1 MKQQQILHDYPRMD
15 DGKLGE
21 FTLGVGGNI
30 ETAAVFSTIKQ
41 AGTDL
46 KLKATEFI
54 AAEAACVGGSS
65 TDTAHK
71 KAVRADLLGLT
82 DTAADAV
89 EQVAQGNVEIL
100 TASGFHL
107 TSPGGVSLAP
117 VGSVA
122 IQNITIVATG
132 KLELNLAV
140 TGNVWTV
147 IVERQNADSTWTK
160 TAVFTDL
167 NNTVVANLLP
177 GSMNTFRVCAMAA
190 GNQQSEWS
198 TPMSAMSI

>member
-1 MKQQQILHDYPRMD
+1 MGDPN
-15 DGKLGE
+15 LGE
-21 FTLGVGGNI
+21 YALGVGGKIDGN
-30 ETAAVFSTIKQ
+30 ALF
-41 AGTDL
+41 AGFKVTGAQL
-46 KLKATEFI
+46 VAKATEFNT
-54 AAEAACVGGSS
+54 AVGKCVGGNS

-71 KAVRADLLGLT
+71 KAVRAALIAMMNTIVGEVEDL
-82 DTAADAV
+82 
-89 EQVAQGNVEIL
+89 AQGNVEIL

-107 TSPGGVSLAP
+107 TNPNVPTPAP

-122 IQNITIVATG
+122 IQSITNVATT
-132 KLELNLAV
+132 KLGLNLAV

-167 NNTVVANLLP
+167 NNTVIANLLP

-198 TPMSAMSI
+198 APMSAMST

>member
-1 MKQQQILHDYPRMD
+1 MG

-21 FTLGVGGNI
+21 FTLGVGTNI
-30 ETAAVFSTIKQ
+30 ETLAVFSTIKQ

-71 KAVRADLLGLT
+71 KAVRVALLALT

-107 TSPGGVSLAP
+107 TSPGGVSPAP
-117 VGSVA
+117 VGTVA
-122 IQNITIVATG
+122 IQSITNIATT
-132 KLELNLAV
+132 KLGLNLAI
-140 TGNVWTV
+140 TGNVMAV
-147 IVERQNADSTWTK
+147 IVERQNADGTWLK
-160 TAVFTDL
+160 IAMFTDL
-167 NNTVVANLLP
+167 NDIVVTGLVP
-177 GSMNTFRVCAMAA
+177 GSSNTFRVCAMAA
-190 GNQQSEWS
+190 GNQTSEYS
-198 TPMSAMSI
+198 VPMTAICT